1 VVLAVDGKD
10 VSPDQSL
17 SYLVANLT
25 PGTRVPLTVLRDG
38 KKISVTATVARR
50 PSDDQ
55 LAQQSFSANNQGQAV
70 PKGPTASGI
79 LEKSLGISAI
89 PLTPTI
95 ASQLGLDQ
103 GTRGLVVTNVD
114 PSSDAAQSGLDR
126 GVVILSAN
134 GQAVT
139 TVEQLEAVVRSAQA
153 SGRTALLLRVQAR
166 GGPALTVPVRLR

>member
-1 VVLAVDGKD
+1 M
-10 VSPDQSL
+10 
-17 SYLVANLT
+17 
-25 PGTRVPLTVLRDG
+25 
-38 KKISVTATVARR
+38 
-50 PSDDQ
+50 
-55 LAQQSFSANNQGQAV
+55 
-70 PKGPTASGI
+70 
-79 LEKSLGISAI
+79 
-89 PLTPTI
+89 
-95 ASQLGLDQ
+95 
-103 GTRGLVVTNVD
+103 TNVD